1 MATHGSPEHPGTGDF
16 EPTPIL
22 LIVLRRVLNY
32 PITIGAL
39 VEIALLSAIPYLI
52 IGAVVAGVYGEGLR
66 QAQVEQGRDELMAL
80 MASIV
85 WWPAVLLSHSCTG

>member
-16 EPTPIL
+16 GHPPIL
-22 LIVLRRVLNY
+22 LVVLRRVLSY

-52 IGAVVAGVYGEGLR
+52 IGAVVASVYGEGLR
-66 QAQVEQGRDELMAL
+66 QAQVDQGRDALVTL

-85 WWPAVLLSHSCTG
+85 SWPVLLFSHSCTR